1 MLLGYTPGVALRLR
15 VCAADA
21 VGPGESRAFA
31 VEGVAVPILVTNVD
45 GTHYAT
51 SSVCP
56 HEDVSLEDG
65 ERCGLWLACPGHG
78 YEFDLATGRCAHDP
92 SLRLPRYPVFISD
105 GHLYVDLI
113 GSGKR

>member
-1 MLLGYTPGVALRLR
+1 MSLGYTPDVALRVR

-31 VEGVAVPILVTNVD
+31 VPGVDVPILVTNVD
-45 GTHYAT
+45 GVHYAT
-51 SSVCP
+51 SSMCP

-65 ERCGLWLACPGHG
+65 ERCGLWLVCSGHG
-78 YEFDLATGRCAHDP
+78 YEFNLATGRCAHDD
-92 SLRLPRYPVFISD
+92 SLRLPRYSVSIKD

-113 GSGKR
+113 GPGDR